1 MITFDPAKREWTL
14 QERGIDFADAV
25 TVFDGPTITRED
37 DRFDYGEVRYITA
50 GFLGNR
56 MAIIVWTPRDVA
68 RHIISMRFC
77 HAREEKR
84 WRKNLRESPDE

>member
-14 QERGIDFADAV
+14 RERGVDFADAV
-25 TVFDGPTITRED
+25 HVFGGQTVTKED
-37 DRFDYGEVRYITA
+37 DRIDYGEVRYITA
-50 GFLGNR
+50 GFLDDR
-56 MAIIVWTPRDVA
+56 MVIIVWTQREAA

-84 WRKNLRESPDE
+84 WRENFR